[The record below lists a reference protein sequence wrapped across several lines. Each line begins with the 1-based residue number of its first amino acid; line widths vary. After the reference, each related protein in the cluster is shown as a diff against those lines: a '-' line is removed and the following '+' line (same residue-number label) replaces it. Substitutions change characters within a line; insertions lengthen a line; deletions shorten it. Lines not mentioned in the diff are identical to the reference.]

1 MLRHCRVRAA
11 VLVGI
16 VLAAAAAAGCAGPSR
31 ASSPPPRVTT
41 PALMPLSVGV
51 AENGVSWATVQTGG
65 PSVGGR
71 FWQLLAEDQA
81 TGTWRVVTPPGVA
94 DNAGLVVT
102 RATDGTITTGFVP
115 SDLLKFSPLAMST
128 DGGAH
133 WAQALLPAG
142 LAPEADGLAALPDGR
157 LLAVTTAGV
166 EESAA
171 GAKSWTPLVT
181 LRTLASTPAG
191 RRCGLTSLTG
201 TTGLPGGSVLI
212 AGDCSRPGQLGL
224 FGNASGSWEAIDPGL
239 PLPVSEGKQSVL
251 GLISSG
257 TGTSALF
264 EVAMRHSQLLIPA
277 VLPAGKTSWS
287 YYPGSFSLF
296 QSMTVKGGS
305 IASVSGSPEG
315 VWAVTLR
322 GRRGLASG
330 YAGRVRPQESKP
342 FSVPGPDATVVA
354 SASGGFTALVP
365 GLSSIAV
372 WQRSASGA
380 WQRTQ
385 TIDVASAPAGS

>member
-142 LAPEADGLAALPDGR
+142 LAPEADGLAALP
-157 LLAVTTAGV
+157 
-166 EESAA
+166 
-171 GAKSWTPLVT
+171 
-181 LRTLASTPAG
+181 AG
-191 RRCGLTSLTG
+191 RRCGLTCLTG

-264 EVAMRHSQLLIPA
+264 EVAIRHSQLLIPA